1 MKIPWRQGRES
12 ATIAENIEHSLYQ
25 EMFRHV
31 LKLNVFMKTNARIP
45 RKWQYFPNRSGVGKM
60 SFTYISRIF
69 ASNNYWYSLEQL
81 CLCSWISQQQFCVM
95 KLLKIVFDESTAWS
109 TLKSVLFKNHYFDLP
124 LCLTPCLKPCP
135 CHRAWLLSSP
145 SRQSLSR
152 DSCLI
157 IKKGHW
163 SFRIVLIVIQ

>member
-45 RKWQYFPNRSGVGKM
+45 RKWQCFPNRSGVVKM

-124 LCLTPCLKPCP
+124 LSHTVSQTVPMPPCLIVVKPLP
-135 CHRAWLLSSP
+135 SVALAWFMP
-145 SRQSLSR
+145 
-152 DSCLI
+152 
-157 IKKGHW
+157 HH
-163 SFRIVLIVIQ
+163 

>member
-12 ATIAENIEHSLYQ
+12 ATIAENIEHFLYQ

-45 RKWQYFPNRSGVGKM
+45 RKWQCFPNRSGVGKM

-81 CLCSWISQQQFCVM
+81 RLCSWISQQQFCVM
-95 KLLKIVFDESTAWS
+95 KLLKIVFDVLLLDQLWKVYYSRIIILIYLFVSHRVSNRAHATVLDCCQAPPVSHSRVIHASSLKKATDPLES
-109 TLKSVLFKNHYFDLP
+109 
-124 LCLTPCLKPCP
+124 
-135 CHRAWLLSSP
+135 SS
-145 SRQSLSR
+145 S
-152 DSCLI
+152 
-157 IKKGHW
+157 
-163 SFRIVLIVIQ
+163 